1 MERAGPGMRPG
12 IGRQGPA
19 AAHGVQAE
27 HVLKTVSSEAVHGKC
42 VMCGGQVVTRE
53 SAMGWQEQ
61 LLGAVVVWAVDA
73 VVDKC
78 METIAPWE

>member
-1 MERAGPGMRPG
+1 
-12 IGRQGPA
+12 
-19 AAHGVQAE
+19 
-27 HVLKTVSSEAVHGKC
+27 
-42 VMCGGQVVTRE
+42 
-53 SAMGWQEQ
+53 MGWQEQ